1 MVKLNDLKNVT
12 KVVKEL
18 LINHTSLRN
27 DDDLLY
33 RAVCFQ
39 YKPQVVHLSFGDVL
53 KQRQN
58 LGLPS
63 FETVRRTRQ
72 KVQATYQELRA
83 EKIVN
88 EARKTKETEYREY
101 ARGSV

>member
-1 MVKLNDLKNVT
+1 MNDLKNVT

-18 LINHTSLRN
+18 LTDHAVLRN

-33 RAVCFQ
+33 RAVCFHH
-39 YKPQVVHLSFGDVL
+39 KPQVVHLSFAEVL
-53 KQRQN
+53 TTRQI

-72 KVQATYQELRA
+72 KVQATYPELKGTKR
-83 EKIVN
+83 VR
-88 EARKTKETEYREY
+88 EARKAKETEYREY
-101 ARGSV
+101 ARGGV